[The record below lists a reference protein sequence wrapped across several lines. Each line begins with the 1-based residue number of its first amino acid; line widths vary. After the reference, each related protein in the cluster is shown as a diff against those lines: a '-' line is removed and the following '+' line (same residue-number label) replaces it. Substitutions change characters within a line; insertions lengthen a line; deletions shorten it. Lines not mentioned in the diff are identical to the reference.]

1 MHRENRNSKGLQGLD
16 GTISVSEWHGVW
28 VPRDMKMT
36 RGMNGS
42 SNMSNIKAITDAGYD
57 NDTRYGTI
65 YEWQDM
71 NDTGYDWQK
80 IWMTQN
86 MNDTRFE

>member
-1 MHRENRNSKGLQGLD
+1 
-16 GTISVSEWHGVW
+16 
-28 VPRDMKMT
+28 
-36 RGMNGS
+36 MNGS
-42 SNMSNIKAITDAGYD
+42 SNMSNITAITDEGYE
-57 NDTRYGTI
+57 NDTSYGTI

-80 IWMTQN
+80 IRMTQN